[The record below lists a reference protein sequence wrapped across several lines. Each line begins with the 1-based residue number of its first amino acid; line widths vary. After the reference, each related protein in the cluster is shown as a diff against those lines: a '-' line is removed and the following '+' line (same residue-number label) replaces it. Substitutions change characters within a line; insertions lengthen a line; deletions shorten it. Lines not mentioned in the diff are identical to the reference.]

1 MTAFGARARRWARIV
16 APSLLALATVS
27 GSALA
32 AGAHDSAAYNP
43 SATITLAINADPTF
57 NLWSPT
63 AYVESDN
70 IDPLIFS
77 DLTKFGLNGA
87 PAPDLAKSW
96 SVSTNGLT
104 WTFNLRSNVKW
115 QDGKPFSSAD
125 VVFTYENIVL
135 NPKLGANQASN
146 FTDVTSVTADGPNT
160 VRFHLKAP
168 WASLP
173 AYLGWF
179 APILPMHI
187 FQGVKD
193 PWTLSSFNEEK
204 PVGTGPYEV
213 SKVVAGQS
221 ITLTRNPS
229 YFGPKPK
236 IATII
241 YQIVPQETTQIAD
254 LISGDLSFIEVDQP
268 QLVSRLKADPSLT
281 IQRVPEQNYYYMAL
295 NQRLAPFNNVLVRQA
310 LEYAINRP
318 AIIQGLLRGYGT
330 VSNGPIAP
338 IQKTFYDPK
347 VASYPYDPAKAVAL
361 LKQAGYTKGA
371 HGKLF
376 KDGKPLT
383 IYLPVGQYGYLV
395 PAAELVQQYW
405 QKIGVTVDLK
415 VLEWNTFISQVIVK
429 HEFGGTIGWW
439 ISPLDPDMYP
449 YYSCASAATG
459 YNFQGTCNAALD
471 KVMLAGR
478 ETSNQARRIAL
489 YDKAQELL
497 AQGQYLNYLWYP
509 QMVDASAS
517 NLHVPSVNINIALD
531 NINLWYVTR

>member
-1 MTAFGARARRWARIV
+1 MTVLQRRVRRWARV
-16 APSLLALATVS
+16 LAPSILAAATVS
-27 GSALA
+27 GTVFAASARQA
-32 AGAHDSAAYNP
+32 ASYDPN
-43 SATITLAINADPTF
+43 ATITMAINADPTF

-77 DLTKFGLNGA
+77 DLTKFGLNGS
-87 PAPDLAKSW
+87 PAPDLATSW
-96 SVSTNGLT
+96 SASKNGLT
-104 WTFNLRSNVKW
+104 WTFHLQHGVKW
-115 QDGKPFSSAD
+115 QDGQPFTSAD

-135 NPKLGANQASN
+135 NKSLGANQASN
-146 FTDVTSVTADGPNT
+146 FTDLTSVTAAGPYT
-160 VRFHLKAP
+160 VLFHLKAP

-179 APILPMHI
+179 APILPEHI
-187 FQGVKD
+187 FKGVKD
-193 PWTLSSFNEEK
+193 PWTLASFDK
-204 PVGTGPYEV
+204 QHPVGTGPYQV
-213 SKVVAGQS
+213 TKVVPGQS

-254 LISGDLSFIEVDQP
+254 LISGDLNFIEVDQP

-295 NQRLAPFNNVLVRQA
+295 NQRSAPFNNVLVRQA

-338 IQKTFYDPK
+338 IQAMYYDSK
-347 VASYPYDPAKAVAL
+347 VASYPYNPTKALAL

-371 HGKLF
+371 GGKLY
-376 KDGKPLT
+376 KNGKPLT
-383 IYLPVGQYGYLV
+383 MYMPVGQYGYLV
-395 PAAELVQQYW
+395 QAAELVQQYW
-405 QKIGVTVDLK
+405 QKIGVTVNFK
-415 VLEWNTFISQVIVK
+415 VLEWNTFISDVIVK
-429 HEFGGTIGWW
+429 HQFQGTIGWW

-459 YNFQGTCNAALD
+459 YNFQGSCNAQLD

-478 ETSNQARRIAL
+478 ETANPARRVAI
-489 YDKAQELL
+489 YKQAQQLL
-497 AQGQYLNYLWYP
+497 AQGQYLNFLWYP
-509 QMVDASAS
+509 QMVDASSS

-531 NINLWYVTR
+531 NISLWYVTK